1 MKVILHADVKNV
13 GKKGDIVELSDGY
26 ARNCIISK
34 KLGVEATPANLN
46 NLKLK
51 KANDDKIAQ
60 EQLAQ
65 AQQFAKDLESV
76 VVALTIKQGEGGKT
90 FGAISSKEIASAA
103 KQQHNLDLDKKKIM
117 LKEPIKYA
125 GEFKVPIKLHPQVT
139 GTFTVK
145 VVEE

>member
-1 MKVILHADVKNV
+1 M
-13 GKKGDIVELSDGY
+13 
-26 ARNCIISK
+26 
-34 KLGVEATPANLN
+34 
-46 NLKLK
+46 KLK

-117 LKEPIKYA
+117 LK
-125 GEFKVPIKLHPQVT
+125 T
-139 GTFTVK
+139 
-145 VVEE
+145 

>member
-145 VVEE
+145 VAEE

>member
-139 GTFTVK
+139 GTFMVK
-145 VVEE
+145 VAEE